1 MNNIDY
7 NNIDYVIAGIIG
19 GIGALNLIGLVI
31 LYLYIRRHNKRFE
44 KLELAVVSD
53 VMEQD
58 GVNVQDRVLKAY
70 DKLSSGMCAEPA
82 MREARRLYGLPP

>member
-1 MNNIDY
+1 MNDY
-7 NNIDYVIAGIIG
+7 SSIM
-19 GIGALNLIGLVI
+19 
-31 LYLYIRRHNKRFE
+31 
-44 KLELAVVSD
+44 VSD